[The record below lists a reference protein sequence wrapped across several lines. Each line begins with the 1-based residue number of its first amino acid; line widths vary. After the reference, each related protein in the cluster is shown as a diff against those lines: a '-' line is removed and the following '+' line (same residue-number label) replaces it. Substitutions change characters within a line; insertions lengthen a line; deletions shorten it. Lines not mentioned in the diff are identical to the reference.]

1 MKTLDFPVKPH
12 VRKYL
17 NTHLGHEAY
26 VLSNTG
32 RFGRMLYHLL
42 RRQVKGKLH
51 HAGSREDCT
60 QVLSLDMRNFPVH
73 QYGLKEITDYTI
85 FQFNDFV
92 DEELRE
98 ELYVWIRRHVNRHTT
113 IKEVIVDFMAA
124 YDLREEDI
132 QYETLRK
139 AVQRN
144 CNLPELKKRRPKSVG
159 KMSQKTGE
167 MSRKTAELSHKT
179 DGLSRE
185 AQHRAVRQELT
196 ARPSDLVHLIRQQQ
210 YDPQQYD
217 ATLR

>member
-17 NTHLGHEAY
+17 NTHLGHAAY

-60 QVLSLDMRNFPVH
+60 QVLTLDMRNFPVH

-85 FQFNDFV
+85 YQFNDFV

-98 ELYVWIRRHVNRHTT
+98 ELYVWVRRHVNRHTT

-144 CNLPELKKRRPKSVG
+144 CNLPELKRRRPICPARAS
-159 KMSQKTGE
+159 
-167 MSRKTAELSHKT
+167 TALCVRN
-179 DGLSRE
+179 LR
-185 AQHRAVRQELT
+185 RAPRT
-196 ARPSDLVHLIRQQQ
+196 WF
-210 YDPQQYD
+210 
-217 ATLR
+217 T